1 MIYGQIINSPIG
13 FLTLKADDEALLSI
27 DFGKSSEELTS
38 NSITELAAKELSEYF
53 PGNRK
58 EFTVPYKLCGTEF
71 QKKVWQALTE
81 IPYGKTASYEEIAV
95 KIGNPKAC
103 RAVGMANNKNK
114 LPVIIPCHRVIGKS
128 GSLTGYAG
136 GIDIKEILLNI
147 ERKCQNEAEK
157 SDDYSKGY

>member
-1 MIYGQIINSPIG
+1 MIYSQIISTPIG
-13 FLTLKADDEALLSI
+13 FLTLKADDSFLLSI
-27 DFGKSSEELTS
+27 EFGKACEIENP

-114 LPVIIPCHRVIGKS
+114 LPIIIPCHRVIGKS
-128 GSLTGYAG
+128 GNLTGYAG
-136 GIDIKEILLNI
+136 GLDIKIFLLNI
-147 ERKCQNEAEK
+147 EGVKNEA
-157 SDDYSKGY
+157 